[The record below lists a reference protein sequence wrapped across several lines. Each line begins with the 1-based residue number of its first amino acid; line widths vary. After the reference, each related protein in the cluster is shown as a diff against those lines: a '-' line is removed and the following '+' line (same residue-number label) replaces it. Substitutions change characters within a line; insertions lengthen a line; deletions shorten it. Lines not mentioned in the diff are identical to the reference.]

1 MKLKKHNTDLATR
14 MDLLDVTADNQLA
27 KELMGLHENKCRACQ
42 EDRLSCTVR
51 PSCKDRNFLNML
63 IELGVE
69 PEDLPSFCYS
79 QYLNHVQRFITERKG
94 RRMIDRRLP
103 IKDFLSALRVS
114 SIRHFTTKF
123 KRTWSKSASI
133 QRKNVMLLAGD
144 GLLFH
149 FDFARGIVVM
159 NPVHIK
165 ISRLEVF
172 KLYADLFSKYYDL
185 KSEVKDVTLNWW
197 ILSIAVDVEGTVES
211 TTPVKSK
218 LSGCFDALNVETS
231 ENIVNI
237 HAEVIFDEN
246 RKPLFV
252 DDIEKAFIVSSKLRS
267 GKISK

>member
-1 MKLKKHNTDLATR
+1 MKLKKHNTTFATK

-27 KELMGLHENKCRACQ
+27 KELMELHENKCRVCQ

-51 PSCKDRNFLNML
+51 PSCKNRNFLNML
-63 IELGVE
+63 IELGIE

-79 QYLNHVQRFITERKG
+79 QYLNHVQRFVTEQKG

-123 KRTWSKSASI
+123 KKTWSKSALI
-133 QRKNVMLLAGD
+133 QRKNTMLVAGD

-159 NPVHIK
+159 NPVHVKIK
-165 ISRLEVF
+165 SLEVF

-211 TTPVKSK
+211 IKPVKSK
-218 LSGCFDALNVETS
+218 LSGSFDALNVEAF
-231 ENIVNI
+231 ENVVNI
-237 HAEVIFDEN
+237 HAEVIIDEN

-252 DDIEKAFIVSSKLRS
+252 DDIEKAFTVSSKLRL
-267 GKISK
+267 GEISN

>member
-1 MKLKKHNTDLATR
+1 MKLKKHNTALAIK

-27 KELMGLHENKCRACQ
+27 KELMELHENKCRECQ

-63 IELGVE
+63 IELGIE

-79 QYLNHVQRFITERKG
+79 QYLNHIRRFVTDRKG

-103 IKDFLSALRVS
+103 IKDFLSALHVS

-123 KRTWSKSASI
+123 KTTWSKSASI
-133 QRKNVMLLAGD
+133 QRSDIMLLAGD

-165 ISRLEVF
+165 IGSLEVF

-197 ILSIAVDVEGTVES
+197 ILNITVDVEGTVES
-211 TTPVKSK
+211 IKPVKSR
-218 LSGCFDALNVETS
+218 LSGSFDNLNVEAS
-231 ENIVNI
+231 ENVVNI
-237 HAEVIFDEN
+237 RAEVIIDEN
-246 RKPLFV
+246 SKPLFV
-252 DDIEKAFIVSSKLRS
+252 DDLEKAFTVGSELRS
-267 GKISK
+267 GEINN

>member
-1 MKLKKHNTDLATR
+1 MKLKKHNTDFATR
-14 MDLLDVTADNQLA
+14 MELLDVTADNQLA
-27 KELMGLHENKCRACQ
+27 KELMDLHENKCRACQ

-79 QYLNHVQRFITERKG
+79 QYLNHIRRFIAERKG

-103 IKDFLSALRVS
+103 IKDFLSAMHVS

-123 KRTWSKSASI
+123 KKTWSKSASI
-133 QRKNVMLLAGD
+133 QRSNVMLLAGD

-159 NPVHIK
+159 NPVQIK
-165 ISRLEVF
+165 IKNLEVF
-172 KLYADLFSKYYDL
+172 KLYAELFSKYYDL

-197 ILSIAVDVEGTVES
+197 TLNIAVDIEGTVES
-211 TTPVKSK
+211 KSAVKSK
-218 LSGCFDALNVETS
+218 LSGNFDDLNVEAS
-231 ENIVNI
+231 ENVLNI
-237 HAEVIFDEN
+237 RAEVIIDESS
-246 RKPLFV
+246 KPLFV
-252 DDIEKAFIVSSKLRS
+252 DDLEKVFAVVSELRS
-267 GKISK
+267 GEISN

>member
-1 MKLKKHNTDLATR
+1 MKLKKHNTTFANK
-14 MDLLDVTADNQLA
+14 MDLLDVMADNQLA
-27 KELMGLHENKCRACQ
+27 KELMELHENKCRECQ

-63 IELGVE
+63 IELGIE
-69 PEDLPSFCYS
+69 PEDLPDFCYS
-79 QYLNHVQRFITERKG
+79 QYLNHIRRFITEQKG

-123 KRTWSKSASI
+123 KKTWSKSASI
-133 QRKNVMLLAGD
+133 HRDNIMLLAGD

-159 NPVHIK
+159 NPVHIRIK
-165 ISRLEVF
+165 SLEVF

-197 ILSIAVDVEGTVES
+197 MLNITVDVEGTVES
-211 TTPVKSK
+211 IRSVKSK
-218 LSGCFDALNVETS
+218 FSDSFDAFNVEAS
-231 ENIVNI
+231 ENAVNI
-237 HAEVIFDEN
+237 NAEVIIDEN
-246 RKPLFV
+246 RKLLFV
-252 DDIEKAFIVSSKLRS
+252 DDIEKAFTMSSNLRS
-267 GKISK
+267 GEISN

>member
-1 MKLKKHNTDLATR
+1 MKLKKHNTTFATK

-27 KELMGLHENKCRACQ
+27 RELMELHENKCRECQ

-63 IELGVE
+63 IELGIE

-79 QYLNHVQRFITERKG
+79 QYLNHIRRFITDRKG
-94 RRMIDRRLP
+94 SRMIDRRLP

-123 KRTWSKSASI
+123 KKTWSKSASI
-133 QRKNVMLLAGD
+133 HRKDAMLVAGD
-144 GLLFH
+144 GLLFY

-159 NPVHIK
+159 NPVHVKIK
-165 ISRLEVF
+165 SLEEF

-197 ILSIAVDVEGTVES
+197 ILNIAVDVESTVES
-211 TTPVKSK
+211 IKPVKSK
-218 LSGCFDALNVETS
+218 LSGSFDALTVESS
-231 ENIVNI
+231 ENVVNI
-237 HAEVIFDEN
+237 HAEVIIDEN
-246 RKPLFV
+246 RKPLSV
-252 DDIEKAFIVSSKLRS
+252 DDLEKAFTVSSKLRS
-267 GKISK
+267 GEISN

>member
-1 MKLKKHNTDLATR
+1 MKLKKHNTTFANK

-27 KELMGLHENKCRACQ
+27 KELMELHETKCRGCQ

-63 IELGVE
+63 IELGIE

-79 QYLNHVQRFITERKG
+79 QYLNHIQRFITEQKG
-94 RRMIDRRLP
+94 RRMIDRRLS

-123 KRTWSKSASI
+123 KKIWPKSASI
-133 QRKNVMLLAGD
+133 HRKNALLVAGD

-149 FDFARGIVVM
+149 FDFARGIVIM
-159 NPVHIK
+159 NPVHVK
-165 ISRLEVF
+165 INSLEVF

-185 KSEVKDVTLNWW
+185 KSEIKDVTLNWW

-211 TTPVKSK
+211 ITPVKSK
-218 LSGCFDALNVETS
+218 LSGCFDALNVEVS
-231 ENIVNI
+231 ENVVNI
-237 HAEVIFDEN
+237 HAEVIIDEN

-252 DDIEKAFIVSSKLRS
+252 DDIEKAFTMSSKLRS
-267 GKISK
+267 GEISN